1 MKKKN
6 QVYFKLGLTL
16 LCVVLAS
23 TVFMVILFNLTG
35 FFNAVK
41 GFFRILSPL
50 LFGVLFAYLMNPIMQ
65 FVENGLMHLIRRF
78 GKQEKVSDR
87 VWLRSR
93 KNLCHVIGVIAALA
107 TLLAVF
113 YLAIA
118 LVVPTFI
125 SNLSDIVNPDMIVSY
140 YNRISNWLH
149 QLLSDRPQ
157 IEGWATG
164 KINGLYNQAVTWL
177 SELDLTDAITSVIS
191 RIYGV
196 VKGTLNFLLGLVIA
210 VYMLLS
216 KEKFL
221 AQAKKVIV
229 ALFSEKWANRIL
241 DYSRRTNRIFSG
253 FVLGKII
260 DSMII
265 GLICYIGMSIIRL
278 PYPMLISV
286 IIGVTN
292 IIPFFG
298 PLIGAIPSAILIL
311 LINPFQCFIFVI
323 FILLLQQFDGNILG
337 PRILGDSVGLS
348 SFWILIAI
356 TLFSGLFNFAGM
368 ILGVPIFAVLY
379 MLFSDLVKHRLEKK
393 GRPLQTEIY
402 SKINSTDDIELA
414 QKLGE
419 IAAEQAAFHADDFD
433 FYDDE
438 PEIEELDG
446 DSPALSDLDAPTDEN
461 LEKFIDDLDQNR

>member
-6 QVYFKLGLTL
+6 QVFFKLGLML
-16 LCVVLAS
+16 LSVVLAS
-23 TVFMVILFNLTG
+23 AVFMVILFNLTG
-35 FFNAVK
+35 FFNVIK
-41 GFFRILSPL
+41 SLFRILSPVL
-50 LFGVLFAYLMNPIMQ
+50 YGVLFAYLMNPIMK
-65 FVENGLMHLIRRF
+65 FVENGLLHLIQRF
-78 GKQEKVSDR
+78 GKQEKVTDR

-93 KNLCHVIGVIAALA
+93 KKLCHVLGVVIALA
-107 TLLAVF
+107 TLLGVF

-125 SNLSDIVNPDMIVSY
+125 SNLSDIVNPDMIVEY
-140 YNRISNWLH
+140 YNRVNTWL
-149 QLLSDRPQ
+149 QKLLADRPQ
-157 IEGWATG
+157 IELWATD
-164 KINGLYNQAVTWL
+164 KINGLYNQAVTWI
-177 SELDLTDAITSVIS
+177 SELDLSEAIMSVIS
-191 RIYGV
+191 RVYGV
-196 VKGTLNFLLGLVIA
+196 VKGTLNFLLGLVVA

-216 KEKFL
+216 KELFL

-229 ALFSEKWANRIL
+229 ALFSEKWANRLL

-298 PLIGAIPSAILIL
+298 PLIGAIPSALLIL

-348 SFWILIAI
+348 SFWILISI
-356 TLFSGLFNFAGM
+356 TLFSGIFGFAGM
-368 ILGVPIFAVLY
+368 ILGVPLFAVLY
-379 MLFSDLVKHRLEKK
+379 MLFSDLVRHRLEKK
-393 GRPLQTEIY
+393 GRPLQTEVY
-402 SKINSTDDIELA
+402 SRINSTDDIELA

-433 FYDDE
+433 FYEDE
-438 PEIEELDG
+438 PEIE
-446 DSPALSDLDAPTDEN
+446 DLDDGSPEMPDLVAPTEEK
-461 LEKFIDDLDQNR
+461 LEQMIDRLDQNR

>member
-1 MKKKN
+1 MKRKN
-6 QVYFKLGLTL
+6 QAYFKLGMTL
-16 LCVVLAS
+16 LSVVLAS
-23 TVFMVILFNLTG
+23 AVFITILFNLSG
-35 FFNAVK
+35 FF
-41 GFFRILSPL
+41 GLISSFFRIISPM

-78 GKQEKVSDR
+78 GKQDKVSDR

-107 TLLAVF
+107 TLLLVF

-125 SNLSDIVNPDMIVSY
+125 NNLSDVVNPDTIVSY
-140 YNRISNWLH
+140 YTRINDWL
-149 QLLSDRPQ
+149 QRLLSDRPQ
-157 IEGWATG
+157 IEAWAMER
-164 KINGLYNQAVTWL
+164 INGLYNQAVKWI
-177 SELDLTDAITSVIS
+177 SELDLTAALSSVIT
-191 RIYGV
+191 RVYGV

-210 VYMLLS
+210 VYVLLG

-229 ALFSEKWANRIL
+229 ALFSEKHANLLL

-292 IIPFFG
+292 VIPFFG

-348 SFWILIAI
+348 SFWILISI
-356 TLFSGLFNFAGM
+356 TIFSGIFGLPGM
-368 ILGVPIFAVLY
+368 IVGVPVFAVIY
-379 MLFSDLVKHRLEKK
+379 MLCSDFVKHRLEKK
-393 GRPLQTEIY
+393 GRPQQTEVY
-402 SKINSTDDIELA
+402 AKINSTEDIELA
-414 QKLGE
+414 QKLNE
-419 IAAEQAAFHADDFD
+419 IAAEQAAFHADDSD

-438 PEIEELDG
+438 PEIEELFDN
-446 DSPALSDLDAPTDEN
+446 SPDDALAPTEQNIERVLDR
-461 LEKFIDDLDQNR
+461 LDQDG